1 MPLNFLVII
10 LISACLALSIHL
22 VMSFKLTIAVAGIVG
37 ILVFISQ
44 LFVKDKKRF
53 WFVVFLLVL
62 PLAASKILG
71 SREAMLSVL
80 GKSGVPG
87 GASPAPVVFF
97 SDIILFILIII
108 WATRLVFQKEK
119 LFLPK
124 PAIFL
129 AAFIFW
135 AGLSFVNS
143 VNFSYSGFELL
154 RLVKF
159 FLIYI
164 FIANNIKSKKDVRTL
179 VVCLAVGV
187 ILQGI
192 VCTLQYKF
200 QTSMSITGFNYLT
213 EVVEDKPQYGT
224 IFYGDE
230 DGIIR
235 GSGTVGS
242 FNVQAMYFELLL
254 PLLLCMAI
262 IFRKNLKGF
271 LFAAAFVSA
280 CIGLVFTFSRGGL
293 VGAIVGCTA
302 LFIIY
307 TKKQFISKHVFVTML
322 LLVSVCFSGLF
333 GRISDFMNTRR
344 GVFQNRI
351 EMSKIGV
358 EMVKD
363 SPLLGFGL
371 NTSVIHLPKYDHKDV
386 TIGYPVHN
394 YYLIV
399 ASEVGLVGLALL
411 LMFYFKTA
419 KIIIGVIRSRNIYM
433 AAVSIGMLTGF
444 IGVAIHMGWDP
455 LSSEVI
461 QTILFIFAGTAVA
474 MKKMIEEE
482 EKDGQLQEE
491 IPERAV

>member
-53 WFVVFLLVL
+53 WFVIFILVL
-62 PLAASKILG
+62 PLGASKILG

-80 GKSGVPG
+80 SKSGVPG
-87 GASPAPVVFF
+87 GASPAPVIFF
-97 SDIILFILIII
+97 SDIILLILIII
-108 WATRLVFQKEK
+108 WATRLAFQKEK
-119 LFLPK
+119 VFLPK

-135 AGLSFVNS
+135 AGLSFINT

-154 RLVKF
+154 RLINF

-164 FIANNIKSKKDVRTL
+164 FIANNIKSKKDVKTL
-179 VVCLAVGV
+179 VVCLAIGV
-187 ILQGI
+187 LLQGI

-200 QTSMSITGFNYLT
+200 QTSVSITGFNYLT

-224 IFYGDE
+224 IFYGEGDE
-230 DGIIR
+230 TIR

-242 FNVQAMYFELLL
+242 FNVQAMYFELLM

-262 IFRKNLKGF
+262 LFRKNLKGI
-271 LFAAAFVSA
+271 LFAAAFISGS
-280 CIGLVFTFSRGGL
+280 IGLLFTFSRGGL

-307 TKKQFISKHVFVTML
+307 TQKNLISKHVFVTLL

-333 GRISDFMNTRR
+333 GRISDFMNTRK

-351 EMSKIGV
+351 EMSKVGV

-411 LMFYFKTA
+411 LLFYFKTA
-419 KIIIGVIRSRNIYM
+419 KIIINIIRSRNIYM

-482 EKDGQLQEE
+482 DVPLNEE
-491 IPERAV
+491 VPERIV